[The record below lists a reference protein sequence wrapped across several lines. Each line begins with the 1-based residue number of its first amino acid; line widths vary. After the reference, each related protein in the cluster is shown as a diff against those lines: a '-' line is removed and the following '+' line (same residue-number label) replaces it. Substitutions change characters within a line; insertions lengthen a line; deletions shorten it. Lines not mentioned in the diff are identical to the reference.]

1 MHEPWLTRRRSRRAE
16 MLTCEGVSRSTV
28 SCFHYRSSPASIV
41 IPICTCVERTR
52 RALSAAVPLVPP
64 QAHPGRGAA
73 VYVEDLPCDEVRSV
87 GDEECYRE
95 GDVVRV
101 AHAAPGDQ
109 GVAELGGVVRDV
121 EVAGDL
127 YDAWADGVDPN
138 LAIRELYGELAGE
151 GVDRAFGSRVGRV
164 VGEARE
170 PVDRGYVDDA
180 PASTLHHEGHG
191 PAGEEEV
198 ALHVEVEDRV
208 VGRLVGIQE
217 VQRPGD
223 AGVVHERIEPAE
235 GLCCG
240 VHGPLAVAHLA
251 QVALYGGGLTAELLY

>member
-1 MHEPWLTRRRSRRAE
+1 MS
-16 MLTCEGVSRSTV
+16 
-28 SCFHYRSSPASIV
+28 
-41 IPICTCVERTR
+41 
-52 RALSAAVPLVPP
+52 LVPP
-64 QAHPGRGAA
+64 EAHPGRGAA
-73 VYVEDLPCDEVRSV
+73 VDVQDLSCNEISRV
-87 GDEECYRE
+87 GDEEGYCW
-95 GDVVRV
+95 GDVFGVSD
-101 AHAAPGDQ
+101 AAPGDQ
-109 GVAELGGVVRDV
+109 GIAELGRVVRDV

-127 YDAWADGVDPN
+127 YDAWSYGVDAN
-138 LAIRELYGELAGE
+138 LPIRELYGELAGE
-151 GVDRAFGSRVGRV
+151 GVYRAFGSRVGRV

-191 PAGEEEV
+191 PAGQEEV
-198 ALHVEVEDRV
+198 ALHIQVEDRV

-251 QVALYGGGLTAELLY
+251 QVALYGGGLTAELLYL